1 MIEKIKILSEKYY
14 ERIRNIR
21 HLIHMYPEDGFQEFK
36 TSQLIIEE
44 LENLGIEVKQ
54 NVAKTGVV

>member
-1 MIEKIKILSEKYY
+1 MIEKIKILSKKYY

-44 LENLGIEVKQ
+44 LENLGIEVK
-54 NVAKTGVV
+54 